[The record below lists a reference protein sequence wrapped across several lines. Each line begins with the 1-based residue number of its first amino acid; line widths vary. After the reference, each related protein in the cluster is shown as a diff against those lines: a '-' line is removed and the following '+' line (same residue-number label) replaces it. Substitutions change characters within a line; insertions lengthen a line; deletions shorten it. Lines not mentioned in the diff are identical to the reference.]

1 MLSHDQVLRFH
12 ADGFLTGLDAF
23 APAEAEE
30 NRRTYAQISEQV
42 GGDGYAINGY
52 HTSCRGIAR
61 MVLHPALLAAV
72 EALIGPEFI
81 AWGTHFFC
89 KGAGDERRVS
99 WHQDGP
105 YWPLTPGTVTAWVAI
120 DDADAGNGAM
130 RLIPGSHRHG
140 ILHARDSAE
149 SERNV
154 LWRTLDG
161 IERLG
166 EPMTNVLRAGQFSL
180 HHDLMV
186 HGSEPNRSARRRCGL
201 TIRYAPITVRAADPG
216 WAANALRCRG
226 SAPAPHWICHPPP
239 TDGAPIRRT
248 AVIGGN

>member
-12 ADGFLTGLDAF
+12 AEGFLTGLEAF
-23 APAEAEE
+23 SAAEVEE
-30 NRRTYAQISEQV
+30 NRSVYARLAEET

-52 HTSCRGIAR
+52 HTSSRGIAR
-61 MVLHPALLAAV
+61 MVLHPALLGAV

-89 KGAGDERRVS
+89 KDPGDERRVS

-120 DDADAGNGAM
+120 DDANDGNGAM
-130 RLIPGSHRHG
+130 LLVPGSHRHG
-140 ILHARDSAE
+140 VLRARDSAE
-149 SERNV
+149 DERNV
-154 LWRTLDG
+154 LWRTIDG
-161 IERLG
+161 VERLG
-166 EPMTNVLRAGQFSL
+166 EPMVNVLRAGQFSL

-201 TIRYAPITVRAADPG
+201 TIRYAPIAVRAQDPG

-226 SAPAPHWICHPPP
+226 SALAPHWICHPLP
-239 TDGAPIRRT
+239 TGEALVRRT
-248 AVIGGN
+248 AIIGAN